1 MAPEQQEQATL
12 PTWLRE
18 ILGDIQT
25 SRMPPRRRA
34 HVRRHWG
41 RVCSVMPDSLSG
53 GPLTVYGLNVCRSG
67 LAFVSQQTFTP
78 GDTLTLTGP
87 FCSGE
92 PLRVSVVHCTN
103 SVIGYHVGVAIEQAC
118 LPEATPCAEETSA
131 AQRCRHTTK
140 NGTPCKMP
148 PLRGRDV
155 CFVHCEDEDVVAR
168 RARTRQRAGQHSSG
182 PRASTAGAL
191 A

>member
-87 FCSGE
+87 FCSGQ
-92 PLRVSVVHCTN
+92 RRH
-103 SVIGYHVGVAIEQAC
+103 H
-118 LPEATPCAEETSA
+118 
-131 AQRCRHTTK
+131 AQRK
-140 NGTPCKMP
+140 Q
-148 PLRGRDV
+148 
-155 CFVHCEDEDVVAR
+155 AR
-168 RARTRQRAGQHSSG
+168 RNVADIRPRMVRRVRCLLYEAATCASCTAKMRTS
-182 PRASTAGAL
+182 
-191 A
+191 